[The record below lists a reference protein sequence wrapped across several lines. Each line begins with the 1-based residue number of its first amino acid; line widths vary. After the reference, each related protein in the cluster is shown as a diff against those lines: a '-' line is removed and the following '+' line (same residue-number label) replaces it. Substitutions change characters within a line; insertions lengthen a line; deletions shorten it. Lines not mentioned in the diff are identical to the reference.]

1 MTEALPEPPE
11 LDEATRRQITA
22 AAPELSTWL
31 SANAGS
37 GKTRVLT
44 DRVARLLLRGANP
57 QRILCLT
64 YTKAAAGE
72 MQNRLFATLG
82 GWAMLD
88 DAALRAAL
96 TGLGEG
102 AHPEQP
108 ITTDTLARARRLFAR
123 AIETP
128 GGLKIQTIHAF
139 CSALLRRFPLEAGV
153 APDFTEVEERSLA
166 QLRNEL
172 LNRMAEGPEAPAL
185 EGLARVLGEDRL
197 DRMLAA
203 LGRFRATFAP
213 NMPPPDLHAALG
225 LPPGYDEA
233 ALMAEVFAG
242 LEASMAATLL
252 PALQPG
258 GPTDRKLGEALALLN
273 GPPARRDLPALE
285 GALLN
290 GPGAA
295 KAGPFTSK
303 AGKIPTLG
311 LQKTLTDAQ
320 RAALPALNA
329 LADRMAAARPRRLAL
344 ETLERSQALHAFA
357 RVWLPMLD
365 AAKSARGWLDFDD
378 LITRAQALLKRPD
391 VAQWVLYKL
400 DGGIDHIL
408 VDEAQDTS
416 PGQWQVI
423 ERLTQEFTAGQGAR
437 RADAAGLGR
446 TIFVVGDRKQSIYSF
461 QGADLRGFDSMHH
474 TFDQGLA
481 GVGARLHDMQLLH
494 SFRSSDAVLRLVD
507 QTFDGGGASGGVGGR
522 PEHLPFFDSLPGRV
536 DLWPLVSPPE
546 KPASGDWED
555 PVDRPGT
562 ENHFVVLARMIA
574 GAIRA
579 MIDRGEPVMEGKT
592 WRPMHA
598 GDVLILVRRRKT
610 LFHALIRAC
619 KAEGLDIAGADRLQ
633 LGQVLA
639 VQDIVALLR
648 FLALP
653 EDDLSLAQALRSPL
667 IAMDEDALFRLAHGR
682 GQASLWQQVRG
693 QGGPAVAML
702 QDMLGQVD
710 FLRPYELIE
719 RLLTR
724 HDGRRRLQA
733 RFGTEAE
740 EAIEAF
746 VALAL
751 DYEAGHVPSLDGF
764 LSWLAA
770 SDVEVKRQ
778 AEGAGRRLRV
788 MTVHGAKGL
797 EAPVVVLPETADRR
811 DDERGTLADIGGV
824 PILRANKDATS
835 ALQTQADDAAKTARA
850 EEDDRLLYVAMTRA
864 RQWLIVAG
872 AGEAKSGTS
881 WHERIAGAMQAL
893 DAVPGE
899 TPAGPGLHLAHGA
912 WPVPAAPSP
921 PSLPDAPAPLPDS
934 TPLPTPPAQTAPLTP
949 TSLGGAKGLPGDA
962 GDDGTPPDPA
972 EAEQALTRG
981 QITHLL
987 LETLPGLPPAG
998 RDTAAQALLSA
1009 IDPGTAASIMA
1020 EVQAVLDHPALDG
1033 LFGPDA
1039 LAEVSLS
1046 GQWRGVPLWGVID
1059 RLLVASDRV
1068 LAVDFKTNRQTPARD
1083 DQVPEGLLRQMA
1095 AYHHLLAPL
1104 YPGRRIDCA
1113 LVWTA
1118 DASVMPLDPA
1128 DMTAALT
1135 RAAADPALR
1144 PRLTPR

>member
-1 MTEALPEPPE
+1 MDQTVP
-11 LDEATRRQITA
+11 DEATRRQIDA

-88 DAALRAAL
+88 DAALTAAL

-108 ITTDTLARARRLFAR
+108 ITAETLARARRLFAR

-153 APDFTEVEERSLA
+153 TPDFTEVEERSLA
-166 QLRNEL
+166 QLRAEL
-172 LNRMAEGPEAPAL
+172 LNRMAEGPEAPVL
-185 EGLARVLGEDRL
+185 EGLAGVLGEDRL
-197 DRMLAA
+197 DSMLAA
-203 LGRFRATFAP
+203 LGRFRDAFAP
-213 NMPPPDLHAALG
+213 NSPAPDLHAALD

-233 ALMAEVFAG
+233 TLMAEVFTG

-252 PALQPG
+252 PALEG
-258 GPTDRKLGEALALLN
+258 GGRDDSKLARALALLN
-273 GPPARRDLPALE
+273 GPPLRRDLPALE
-285 GALLN
+285 GALLH
-290 GPGAA
+290 GAGA
-295 KAGPFTSK
+295 TKAGPFTSK
-303 AGKIPTLG
+303 AGKIPTQG

-329 LADRMAAARPRRLAL
+329 LADRVEAARPRRLAL

-378 LITRAQALLKRPD
+378 LIARAQALLLRPD

-437 RADAAGLGR
+437 GADTAGLGR

-461 QGADLRGFDSMHH
+461 QGADLRGFDAMHR
-474 TFDQGLA
+474 TFEQGLA
-481 GVGARLHDMQLLH
+481 GVGARLNNMQLLH

-507 QTFDGGGASGGVGGR
+507 QTFDGGGASGGVGDR
-522 PEHLPFFDSLPGRV
+522 PEHLPFFDALPGRV
-536 DLWPLVSPPE
+536 DLWPLVPKPE
-546 KPASGDWED
+546 KPEKGDWED

-562 ENHFVVLARMIA
+562 ENHFVQLARMIA
-574 GAIRA
+574 GEIRA
-579 MIDRGEPVMEGKT
+579 MIDRGEQVMEGKT

-667 IAMDEDALFRLAHGR
+667 IGMDEDALFRLAHGR
-682 GQASLWQQVRG
+682 GEASLWQRLRG
-693 QGGPAVAML
+693 QGGPKVALL

-733 RFGTEAE
+733 RFGAEAE

-778 AEGAGRRLRV
+778 AEGAGQRLRV

-797 EAPVVVLPETADRR
+797 EAPVVVLPETADRT
-811 DDERGTLADIGGV
+811 DSERGALADAGGV
-824 PILRANKDATS
+824 PILRANKDA
-835 ALQTQADDAAKTARA
+835 APPLQAEADAAAKTARA
-850 EEDDRLLYVAMTRA
+850 QEDDRLLYVAMTRA
-864 RQWLIVAG
+864 RQWLILAG

-881 WHERIAGAMQAL
+881 WHERVAGAMQAL

-899 TPAGPGLHLAHGA
+899 TPAGPGLHLAHA
-912 WPVPAAPSP
+912 DWPVPAAPAAPAASP
-921 PSLPDAPAPLPDS
+921 PALPVPDD
-934 TPLPTPPAQTAPLTP
+934 TPLPTPPPRPAPLTP
-949 TSLGGAKGLPGDA
+949 TGLGGAKALPGEA

-972 EAEQALTRG
+972 ETEAALTRG

-987 LETLPGLPPAG
+987 LETLPTLPPADRG
-998 RDTAAQALLSA
+998 AAAQALLSA
-1009 IDPGTAASIMA
+1009 TDRPTAAAIMA

-1033 LFGPDA
+1033 LFGPGA
-1039 LAEVSLS
+1039 IAEAALS
-1046 GQWRGVPLWGVID
+1046 GQWQGVPLWGVID
-1059 RLLVASDRV
+1059 RLLVMPDRV
-1068 LAVDFKTNRQTPARD
+1068 LAVDFKTNRQVPASADR
-1083 DQVPEGLLRQMA
+1083 VPDGLLRQMA

-1104 YPGRRIDCA
+1104 YHDRRIDCA

-1118 DASVMPLDPA
+1118 DASVMLLDA
-1128 DMTAALT
+1128 AAMTAALT
-1135 RAAADPALR
+1135 RATTDPALR
-1144 PRLTPR
+1144 PRLPPR